1 MKKRVVT
8 FLSLFSLAMVLSVYY
23 VMLPTGVKSPT
34 KTNPVNNIIENADD
48 PYIEGIILERTSGL
62 KEELQVQL
70 DIMESSDYSAT
81 EKLDAASRIEQIE
94 YIIDLE
100 NEMRTSIK
108 ELGFPSAY
116 VEWKI
121 SDVDVLA
128 VSETKSRQD
137 ALKIIECIDTFF
149 DDSDFHQV
157 NVYFR

>member
-23 VMLPTGVKSPT
+23 VMLPTGVKNPSNT
-34 KTNPVNNIIENADD
+34 EPVNNIIENADD
-48 PYIEGIILERTSGL
+48 PYIEGIVLERTSSL
-62 KEELQVQL
+62 KEELQTQL
-70 DIMESSDYSAT
+70 EIMESSDYSAT
-81 EKLDAASRIEQIE
+81 EKVNAASRIEEIE

-100 NEMRTSIK
+100 DEMRTSIK

-128 VSETKSRQD
+128 VSETKTKQE
-137 ALKIIECIDTFF
+137 ALKIIECNDSFFNDT
-149 DDSDFHQV
+149 DFHQV